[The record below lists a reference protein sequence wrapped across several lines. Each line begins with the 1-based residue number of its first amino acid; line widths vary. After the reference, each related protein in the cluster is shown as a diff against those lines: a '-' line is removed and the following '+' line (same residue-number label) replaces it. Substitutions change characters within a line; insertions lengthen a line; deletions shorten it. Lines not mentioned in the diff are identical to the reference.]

1 MNNRDILLQARE
13 GRKQSEQQLGLL
25 MNRINLIQQNQ
36 LKVIRRIKQQQK
48 SVEMK
53 QLIQSEHDS
62 FNQSRNII
70 NKQKLQKIHEI
81 QLMAKTKKHQSEEG
95 RKKTQEQLKQ
105 IKQQETEKL
114 KIKQLELERQIQQ
127 QRESQLIKNIVR
139 YNKLKQERAKSQ
151 IKMRIRQKSSEEL
164 RKQEYSQLLEVEC
177 QKRIQTEQSIRKLEQ
192 KEQLLIQELQTSQQ
206 LSSTYSRQLDP
217 RIINKIRAKSY
228 YLS

>member
-13 GRKQSEQQLGLL
+13 GRKQSEQQLSLL

-217 RIINKIRAKSY
+217 RIITKIRAKSY

>member
-1 MNNRDILLQARE
+1 MQFR
-13 GRKQSEQQLGLL
+13 RKQSEQQLGLL
-25 MNRINLIQQNQ
+25 MNRLNLIQQNQ

-53 QLIQSEHDS
+53 QFIQSEHDQ

-70 NKQKLQKIHEI
+70 NMQKLQKIHQV

-95 RKKTQEQLKQ
+95 RKKTQEQQKQ
-105 IKQQETEKL
+105 FRQQETQKL
-114 KIKQLELERQIQQ
+114 KIKYLELERQVQQ
-127 QRESQLIKNIVR
+127 QKESELIKNIVR
-139 YNKLKQERAKSQ
+139 YNKLKQERAQSQ
-151 IKMRIRQKSSEEL
+151 VKMRIRQKSNEEL
-164 RKQEYSQLLEVEC
+164 RNKEYSQLLEVEC

-217 RIINKIRAKSY
+217 RIITKIRAKSY
-228 YLS
+228 YQS